1 MIKAKNAAKVRS
13 LYRRFLRTARTWPD
27 HTEKMYILETTRRE
41 FRDFNIESNVGN
53 SDPDKQVANA
63 ILEGENRL
71 AMALH
76 YGSPY
81 ERINHLGGGGAEG
94 ITHYK
99 ENAKIAKGR
108 KKINMSGH
116 SKWFDGNRSRCAL
129 LLHRD

>member
-1 MIKAKNAAKVRS
+1 MIKANNVAKVRS
-13 LYRRFLRTARTWPD
+13 LYRKILRTARTWPD
-27 HTEKMYILETTRRE
+27 HSEKLYILETTRRE
-41 FRDFNIESNVGN
+41 FRSFDIESKGGA
-53 SDPDKQVANA
+53 SDPDKQIAKA

-116 SKWFDGNRSRCAL
+116 SKWFDGDRKT
-129 LLHRD
+129 